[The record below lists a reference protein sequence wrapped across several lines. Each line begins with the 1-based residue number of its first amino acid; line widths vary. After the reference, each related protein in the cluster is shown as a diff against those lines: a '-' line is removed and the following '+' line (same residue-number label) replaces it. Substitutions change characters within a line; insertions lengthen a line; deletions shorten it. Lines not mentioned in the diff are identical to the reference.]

1 MSRLFVRCFRFRLSH
16 IRLFMS
22 IGFRSHSHSS
32 SIQTTSLVGFLSH
45 TDVSTCITHVPI
57 ESTKL
62 TYHISDNMIL
72 SSKQTERNELQ
83 SDGHIRVNIDQ
94 SKRANVIK
102 EIYKTEHDYLG
113 HLKNLVDVNST
124 IILVNERILS

>member
-1 MSRLFVRCFRFRLSH
+1 
-16 IRLFMS
+16 
-22 IGFRSHSHSS
+22 
-32 SIQTTSLVGFLSH
+32 
-45 TDVSTCITHVPI
+45 
-57 ESTKL
+57 
-62 TYHISDNMIL
+62 MIL